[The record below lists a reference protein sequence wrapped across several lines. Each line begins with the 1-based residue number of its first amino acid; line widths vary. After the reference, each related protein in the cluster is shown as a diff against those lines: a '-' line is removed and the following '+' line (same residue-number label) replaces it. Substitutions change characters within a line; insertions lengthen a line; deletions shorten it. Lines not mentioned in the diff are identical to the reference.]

1 MKHLAVSILLFFMFF
16 LLNGTNDLLNSY
28 EFSQKTIVIANLIG
42 FLFLLTSFILAFSFA
57 IMWKNDRDTKAFILI
72 FVGLAFGFLIPE
84 VLLPL
89 FKNVNPAIPF
99 YVEILKNIALFS
111 SAGCAGS
118 LFAIS
123 AERYTTDEKNT
134 SQVSKCECVSSR
146 KETIKLSGQVSK
158 LTKLVYIA
166 FVLQFILVVA
176 LIAI

>member
-1 MKHLAVSILLFFMFF
+1 MFF

-28 EFSQKTIVIANLIG
+28 QFSQKTIVIANIIG
-42 FLFLLTSFILAFSFA
+42 FLFLLISFILAFSFA

-84 VLLPL
+84 VLPL
-89 FKNVNPAIPF
+89 FKSINPAIPF

-123 AERYTTDEKNT
+123 AERYSTDEKTT

-158 LTKLVYIA
+158 LTKLIYIA